1 MAMSHVKL
9 TAETR
14 LEMPQKHEIYGYFFK
29 QFFESFPGKYVK
41 NIIQEMKRGL
51 SLRQQQVQ
59 VITIYYIRSLA
70 DKTNASR
77 KKPTILLFF

>member
-1 MAMSHVKL
+1 MG
-9 TAETR
+9 
-14 LEMPQKHEIYGYFFK
+14 IFFK

-41 NIIQEMKRGL
+41 NIIQEMKSGL

>member
-1 MAMSHVKL
+1 MKSMG
-9 TAETR
+9 
-14 LEMPQKHEIYGYFFK
+14 IFFK

-41 NIIQEMKRGL
+41 NIIQEMKSGL

-77 KKPTILLFF
+77 KKTNNTFIFLKDTDILPKLLF